1 MNEERLLR
9 VLITFGMFLLLMVI
23 GVWVAWTTRQL
34 LSPVLT
40 ALLVAYLLYP
50 IMKWT
55 SKIGISKW
63 LTVTALILVMAIV
76 TAVLIYSFVPAI
88 NTEVKVFSDP
98 LAAAEK
104 MANSNLL
111 SRIREFSEQLER
123 YGLIKNT
130 WTYESIRGTIQ
141 EWFTNQQGW
150 ILKGLR
156 SMAVKG
162 GQFLMI
168 FFFVLIFALIDGSK
182 FYRTGISMLPNH
194 MFEAGI
200 YIVNKS
206 ADMFGCYLRGVV
218 IETIVLGIIAIV
230 LLVPVVLM
238 SELTLV
244 LALSMAALFA
254 VTNIVRI
261 VGPIFGAVVGVIV
274 VLTSTTDLK
283 AMFGVLVVAIVVQ
296 ILDNIVVLPLVM
308 EGQVNIHPVF
318 SMVGVLAGGA
328 IGGGLGMVLAIPVI
342 AGVKIIYQV
351 ITVEMKRFQ
360 TKPRDYGLAMPD
372 M

>member
-1 MNEERLLR
+1 MNEERLMR
-9 VLITFGMFLLLMVI
+9 VLITFGLFLLLMVV
-23 GVWVAWTTRQL
+23 GVWVAWETRQL
-34 LSPVLT
+34 LTPVLT

-63 LTVTALILVMAIV
+63 LTVTVLIFTMIITIALS
-76 TAVLIYSFVPAI
+76 IYSFVPAI

-98 LAAAEK
+98 SSAVETMSK
-104 MANSNLL
+104 SNLL
-111 SRIREFSEQLER
+111 TKIQEFSGQLKK
-123 YGLIKNT
+123 YGVIKEK
-130 WTYESIRGTIQ
+130 WQFESIRETIQ
-141 EWFTNQQGW
+141 KWFKSQQDW
-150 ILKGLR
+150 ILKGLQN
-156 SMAVKG
+156 MAVKG

-168 FFFVLIFALIDGSK
+168 FFFVLIFALVDGDK
-182 FYRTGISMLPNH
+182 FYRTAISLLPNH
-194 MFEAGI
+194 TFEAGI
-200 YIVNKS
+200 FIVNKS
-206 ADMFGCYLRGVV
+206 ADMFGYYLRGVV
-218 IETIVLGIIAIV
+218 IETIILGIVAIV

-254 VTNIVRI
+254 ITNIVRI

-283 AMFGVLVVAIVVQ
+283 AMLGVLVVAIVVQ
-296 ILDNIVVLPLVM
+296 VLDNIVVLPLVM

-328 IGGGLGMVLAIPVI
+328 IGGVLGMVLAIPVI
-342 AGVKIIYQV
+342 AGVKITYQV